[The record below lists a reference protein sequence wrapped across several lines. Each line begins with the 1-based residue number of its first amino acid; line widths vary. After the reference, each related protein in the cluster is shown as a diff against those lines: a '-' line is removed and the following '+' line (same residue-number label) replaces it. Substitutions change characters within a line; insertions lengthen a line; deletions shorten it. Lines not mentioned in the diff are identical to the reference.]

1 MNIFLFLGWPK
12 DQNIGTQILISPP
25 KAPFIRLWLKTY
37 REYKPALWY
46 YNAAEAPTQNI
57 LSKYP
62 ELVNRIE
69 KLFGVHNLAQ
79 KLYGLNAGAWTGWK
93 DYYSIHLLSR
103 HRDYLVKEDVE
114 RSQIVDFDEKNIQNY
129 TKVFG
134 EMARSIW
141 NDERVLK
148 EL

>member
-1 MNIFLFLGWPK
+1 M
-12 DQNIGTQILISPP
+12 
-25 KAPFIRLWLKTY
+25 
-37 REYKPALWY
+37 WY

-57 LSKYP
+57 LSKHP
-62 ELVNRIE
+62 ELVNRE
-69 KLFGVHNLAQ
+69 EELFGVHNLAE
-79 KLYGLNAGAWTGWK
+79 KLYGMKPSEWTGWK

-103 HRDYLVKEDVE
+103 HRDYLVKDDIQTSRILE
-114 RSQIVDFDEKNIQNY
+114 FDEKNIQNY

-141 NDERVLK
+141 NDERVLR

>member
-1 MNIFLFLGWPK
+1 MKSIFIPGWPIG
-12 DQNIGTQILISPP
+12 QNIGTQILISPP
-25 KAPFIRLWLKTY
+25 NSPFIKLWLQTY

-57 LSKYP
+57 LSKHP
-62 ELVNRIE
+62 ELVNRVE
-69 KLFGVHNLAQ
+69 ELFGVHNLAE
-79 KLYGLNAGAWTGWK
+79 KLYGMKASEWTGWK

-103 HRDYLVKEDVE
+103 HRDYLVKDDVQTSGILE
-114 RSQIVDFDEKNIQNY
+114 FDEKNIQNY

-141 NDERVLK
+141 NDERVLR